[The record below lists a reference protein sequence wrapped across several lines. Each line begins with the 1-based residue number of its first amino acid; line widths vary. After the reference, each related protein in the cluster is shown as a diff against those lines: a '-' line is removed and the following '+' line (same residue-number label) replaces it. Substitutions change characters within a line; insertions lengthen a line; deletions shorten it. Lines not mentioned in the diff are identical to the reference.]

1 MTWSPPTGV
10 LGRIVAEAMARVAE
24 LRTDP
29 ATSRALERDLA
40 AAPETPGF
48 RDALLRECVAVIAEV
63 KRRSPS
69 KGEINAALSAADQAR
84 AYEAGG
90 AAAISVL
97 TEPAHF
103 AGSLRDLREASGA
116 VAIPVLRK
124 DFLVDE
130 LQLMEARAAGASAVL
145 LIARALSPATLARL
159 YGFAREL
166 GLESLVEV
174 RSRSEL
180 DRALEIGAG
189 VIGVNERDLET
200 LEMDPAVR
208 ERLIPGIPRS
218 VAVVAES
225 GIRSVEDV
233 ERVAE
238 LGADAVLVGS
248 SLSASATPE
257 SDVRALAS
265 VPRVGRVT
273 LAG

>member
-1 MTWSPPTGV
+1 V

-40 AAPETPGF
+40 AAPEAPGF
-48 RDALLRECVAVIAEV
+48 RDALLRERVAVIAEV

-69 KGEINAALSAADQAR
+69 KGEINTALSAASQAH

-174 RSRSEL
+174 RSRAEL

-200 LEMDPAVR
+200 LEMEPAVR
-208 ERLIPGIPRS
+208 ERLIPRIPPS
-218 VAVVAES
+218 VAAVAES
-225 GIRSVEDV
+225 GIRSVDDV

-257 SDVRALAS
+257 SDVRGLAS
-265 VPRVGRVT
+265 VPRVGRVS

>member
-10 LGRIVAEAMARVAE
+10 LGRIVAEAMARVAQ
-24 LRTDP
+24 LRADP

-40 AAPETPGF
+40 RVPTPPSF
-48 RDALLRECVAVIAEV
+48 RDALLCAHVGVIAEV

-69 KGEINAALSAADQAR
+69 KGEINATLSAADQAR
-84 AYEAGG
+84 AYAAGG

-97 TEPAHF
+97 TEPEHF
-103 AGSLRDLREASGA
+103 AGSLDDLREATCA
-116 VAIPVLRK
+116 VEIPVLRK

-130 LQLMEARAAGASAVL
+130 VQLMEARAAGAAAVL

-159 YGFAREL
+159 FGFAREL

-174 RSRSEL
+174 RSEAEL
-180 DRALEIGAG
+180 ERALEIGAG

-200 LEMDPAVR
+200 LVMEPTVR
-208 ERLIPGIPRS
+208 ELLIPRIPRS
-218 VAVVAES
+218 VAAVAES
-225 GIRSVEDV
+225 GIRSVADV
-233 ERVAE
+233 ERAAE

-257 SDVRALAS
+257 SAVRVIAS
-265 VPRVGRVT
+265 VCRKGRSS